1 LKSTGIW
8 LSYGGQKFGYLT
20 LIPRH
25 GPTVPQAI
33 GKIMEGRGARKEG
46 EHLSSINQAF
56 ACVRDHE
63 QSTRLC
69 YNVCFQTMGME
80 FLVNFHEENFRPFCP
95 IRPFHP
101 TLPRRF
107 IVAALAGI
115 HAMGIP
121 DAWIF
126 HAKWLQCLGFQKRG
140 FHSVHSIQSVHFFQ

>member
-1 LKSTGIW
+1 MGD
-8 LSYGGQKFGYLT
+8 QKFGSLT

-33 GKIMEGRGARKEG
+33 GTIMDDRGARKEG
-46 EHLSSINQAF
+46 ENLSSINQTF
-56 ACVRDHE
+56 ATERDQE

-69 YNVCFQTMGME
+69 YNVRFQSSGME

-101 TLPRRF
+101 LIPRGF
-107 IVAALAGI
+107 IVNALAGI

-121 DAWIF
+121 FTWIF
-126 HAKWLQCLGFQKRG
+126 HAECSQRPGFQKRG